1 MIISH
6 KYKFVFIKTR
16 KTGGS
21 TIEKILRP
29 LLGKDDVCTGS
40 NRDNTPPLNIQSGED
55 GHQPEFIPKGYWS
68 FSIERNPWDKVV
80 SSYYFH
86 TQAKPDIF
94 KGFSFETYINFILKH
109 KLFLPC
115 DWSIYQN
122 VEKIYQYTNLKE
134 ILIDLN
140 NKYNLNIDLD
150 LINTIRCKSEFRKVT
165 DYKELHTPTTKAL
178 IEKQF
183 KNEIET
189 FNYIY

>member
-40 NRDNTPPLNIQSGED
+40 KRDNTPPLNLPSGVS
-55 GHQPEFIPKGYWS
+55 GHKAKPIPKGYWS

-86 TQAKPDIF
+86 
-94 KGFSFETYINFILKH
+94 SF
-109 KLFLPC
+109 PC
-115 DWSIYQN
+115 N
-122 VEKIYQYTNLKE
+122 V
-134 ILIDLN
+134 
-140 NKYNLNIDLD
+140 
-150 LINTIRCKSEFRKVT
+150 
-165 DYKELHTPTTKAL
+165 
-178 IEKQF
+178 
-183 KNEIET
+183 
-189 FNYIY
+189 

>member
-86 TQAKPDIF
+86 TQAKPAIF

-140 NKYNLNIDLD
+140 DRYNLNIDLD
-150 LINTIRCKSEFRKVT
+150 LLNTIRCKSEFRKVT

>member
-86 TQAKPDIF
+86 TQVKPDIF
-94 KGFSFETYINFILKH
+94 KAFSFETYINFILKH

-122 VEKIYQYTNLKE
+122 VEKIYQYINLKE

-150 LINTIRCKSEFRKVT
+150 LINTFRCKSEFRKVT